1 MEELTVD
8 EKLFA
13 NEYVRNGRNGT
24 RAALVVR
31 PLRKYDTAKRYA
43 FDTVHKPNVQA
54 YINELIEERLEASKL
69 SAGAVI
75 DELIRVGFGGTIY
88 DHSRQINNLK
98 DGEVIKDMSY
108 ERTAQVED
116 RLKALELLG
125 KHMTLFDNKKQLDVS
140 GTVNFIEDVPAKDD

>member
-1 MEELTVD
+1 MEELTID

-24 RAALVVR
+24 RAAMVVR

-54 YINELIEERLEASKL
+54 YINDLIEERLEASKL
-69 SAGAVI
+69 SANAVI

-88 DHSRQINNLK
+88 DHSKQIDNLRDK
-98 DGEVIKDMSY
+98 VVKDMSY
-108 ERTAQVED
+108 ERTAKVED
-116 RLKALELLG
+116 RIKALELLG
-125 KHMTLFDNKKQLDVS
+125 KHMTLFDNKTQLDVS
-140 GTVNFIEDVPAKDD
+140 GTVNFIEDVPEKDD

>member
-1 MEELTVD
+1 MEDLTVD

-24 RAALVVR
+24 RAALAVR

-54 YINELIEERLEASKL
+54 YINELIEDRLEASKL
-69 SAGAVI
+69 SADAVI

-88 DHSRQINNLK
+88 DHSRQIDNLS
-98 DGEVIKDMSY
+98 DEVVKDMSY

-125 KHMTLFDNKKQLDVS
+125 KHLTLFDNKQQLDVS

>member
-24 RAALVVR
+24 RAAMVVR

-54 YINELIEERLEASKL
+54 YINELIEERLEVSKL
-69 SAGAVI
+69 SADVVI

-88 DHSRQINNLK
+88 DHSRQIDNLR
-98 DGEVIKDMSY
+98 DEVVKDMSY
-108 ERTAQVED
+108 ERTAKVED
-116 RLKALELLG
+116 RIKALELLG
-125 KHMTLFDNKKQLDVS
+125 KHMTLFDNKTQLDVS
-140 GTVNFIEDVPAKDD
+140 GTVNFIEDVPAEDD

>member
-69 SAGAVI
+69 SANAVI

-88 DHSRQINNLK
+88 DHSKQIDNLRE
-98 DGEVIKDMSY
+98 EVVKDMSY
-108 ERTAQVED
+108 ERTAKVED
-116 RLKALELLG
+116 RIKALELLG
-125 KHMTLFDNKKQLDVS
+125 KHMNLFDNKKQLDVS
-140 GTVNFIEDVPAKDD
+140 GTVNFIEDVPEKDD

>member
-1 MEELTVD
+1 MEELTID

-24 RAALVVR
+24 RAAMVVR

-54 YINELIEERLEASKL
+54 YINDLIEERLEASKL
-69 SAGAVI
+69 SANAVI

-88 DHSRQINNLK
+88 DHSKQIDNLR
-98 DGEVIKDMSY
+98 DEVVKDMSY
-108 ERTAQVED
+108 ERTAKVED
-116 RLKALELLG
+116 RIKALELLG
-125 KHMTLFDNKKQLDVS
+125 KHMTLFDNKTQLDVS
-140 GTVNFIEDVPAKDD
+140 GTVNFIEDVPEKDD